1 MRAISTTVGAAALT
15 LSYLLSSGCLQAQ
28 SFSPGD
34 FVLTLKEEDKLEI
47 GYGSNS
53 ITVDAG
59 GAWSSVEGAADNTY
73 EYSGD
78 VKIGKFSIGKVKAS
92 VGPGGVKFI
101 TAAGFD
107 LGSLSLSAGE
117 LTLELMPG
125 DQISG
130 QHDFLTFGKND
141 FVLYTAI
148 STGLEFGIGSSTSIS
163 IPTPGDVSASLAVEV
178 TKGSLYYEGPI
189 PNPALLA
196 NGVNKFIGSASGDKD
211 NGNMATGGFGF
222 SVDKSFTYESA
233 FAVFESS
240 EKPPASEK
248 FEANVVMLGEF
259 ELAEMA
265 TVEGTFMVDVE
276 TGRVGVNGTSSI
288 GFEMLGASVGME
300 LGTASF
306 IVDQKGVRLG
316 SQMGSDD
323 VLGLPSELANIA
335 HFLMPA
341 LGSGMSASG
350 TFKTGGD
357 FILGMTIDSMN
368 MYGIDMS
375 DSSFSL
381 SPKGLDVDA
390 KFQLDGVGKVK
401 VSGEINKDD
410 CKLTAEKIKI
420 FNFWEMKNASVSFC
434 KMAKEGAYAFAGEIK
449 SLGLSIPVSGIAD
462 AADSAASA
470 LNKDVKART
479 GFAVNKKFG
488 VGGSGIAG
496 GYVKLSATGDVDLT
510 LNAASG
516 KLHSDV
522 ELDGKAK
529 FCGKVK
535 IKGFNKQQCKTT
547 KSGISQSLDVDAG
560 CFSFDAQKDILG
572 KTFKIDA
579 GKVCPF
585 PAANKDSSDYSDDNL
600 DDGDTLD
607 EDVLGVVIALKDYKG
622 KYVTVDDGLMLRVS
636 NNFTD
641 RSYFSFINKDD
652 KDCPMNGSHLSIQ
665 VGDGTDDD
673 ERYWTVKKDKY
684 TALNAQ
690 SEGTEGGKKG
700 EKRFILEAVKM
711 ADKCISD
718 GDTISL
724 KNKEYGRWVRS
735 SDDDPLGATNDSGLD
750 QSVFTVVFTPDEA

>member
-1 MRAISTTVGAAALT
+1 M
-15 LSYLLSSGCLQAQ
+15 
-28 SFSPGD
+28 
-34 FVLTLKEEDKLEI
+34 TLKDEDKLEI

-59 GAWSSVEGAADNTY
+59 GAWSSVEGAAGNTY
-73 EYSGD
+73 EYSGP
-78 VKIGKFSIGKVKAS
+78 VKIGAFSIGKVKAS

-130 QHDFLTFGKND
+130 QHDFLTFGKKD

-148 STGLEFGIGSSTSIS
+148 STGLEFGIGSSTSIT

-189 PNPALLA
+189 PNPAMLA

-211 NGNMATGGFGF
+211 SGNMATGGFGF

-233 FAVFESS
+233 VAVFKSS

-248 FEANVVMLGEF
+248 FKANVVMLGEF

-276 TGRVGVNGTSSI
+276 TGRVGVNGTGSI

-323 VLGLPSELANIA
+323 GLGLPSELENIA

-381 SPKGLDVDA
+381 SPKGLDVVG
-390 KFQLDGVGKVK
+390 KMHLDGVGKVK
-401 VSGEINKDD
+401 VKGSITNESCYLKVDKFKFMGFD
-410 CKLTAEKIKI
+410 LSSPKIKP
-420 FNFWEMKNASVSFC
+420 C
-434 KMAKEGAYAFAGEIK
+434 KMAEKATMAFVGDLKIMGET
-449 SLGLSIPVSGIAD
+449 LSSINGTSHAKD
-462 AADSAASA
+462 AAKAFLS
-470 LNKDVKART
+470 KDHKFSVGFHVKE
-479 GFAVNKKFG
+479 KFG
-488 VGGSGIAG
+488 VNGGVAGGNVKLDIAG
-496 GYVKLSATGDVDLT
+496 DANMKLSKTGEL
-510 LNAASG
+510 SG
-516 KLHSDV
+516 ALV
-522 ELDGKAK
+522 FDGSAK
-529 FCGKVK
+529 FCGRVKNLGKKCKKVH
-535 IKGFNKQQCKTT
+535 
-547 KSGISQSLDVDAG
+547 SGISGD
-560 CFSFDAQKDILG
+560 FDAEIGCLKFGAETKVLG
-572 KTFKIDA
+572 EKIKVKG
-579 GKVCPF
+579 GKVCPW
-585 PAANKDSSDYSDDNL
+585 PKSGEYKVSDDFYDNEALDNEDSGIVLALRTSNGGYASWTNDRNVPSVTHEVSENL
-600 DDGDTLD
+600 AWTLTIVGDAECLQDGSLITIRLGDVENQS
-607 EDVLGVVIALKDYKG
+607 EDW
-622 KYVTVDDGLMLRVS
+622 
-636 NNFTD
+636 
-641 RSYFSFINKDD
+641 FINVDQD
-652 KDCPMNGSHLSIQ
+652 KA
-665 VGDGTDDD
+665 
-673 ERYWTVKKDKY
+673 
-684 TALNAQ
+684 TALNANVAV
-690 SEGTEGGKKG
+690 SASTPTGKMG
-700 EKRFILEAVKM
+700 DISDTISGVPNPDIAVFRIGKVAM
-711 ADKCISD
+711 ADKCLSD
-718 GDTISL
+718 GDVITL
-724 KNKEYGRWVRS
+724 QNKNFKRYWSVRDDKIQASEKKE
-735 SDDDPLGATNDSGLD
+735 DSEL
-750 QSVFTVVFTPDEA
+750 TVVFDPGWE